1 MALVYPFIGNLKR
14 RYFLKKGIGKPKPV
28 AISDIKIPD
37 QLNFSNDAYLV
48 TTGKSACPKG
58 LVVQLTEENL
68 SQALDYF
75 CKKATKHFQDKTS

>member
-1 MALVYPFIGNLKR
+1 MALVYLVIGNLKR

-48 TTGKSACPKG
+48 TTGKSSCPKG

-68 SQALDYF
+68 IQAFDYF
-75 CKKATKHFQDKTS
+75 L